1 MISPLKFVT
10 SLSAKPTANP
20 LLPVREEVPYQYE
33 GKSLEQFYTMK
44 DPDPEEEYEVMKK
57 HDLGLYLYSIFN
69 QEFAVM
75 KSEGRSLEETMEAS
89 NRKAA
94 RL

>member
-1 MISPLKFVT
+1 
-10 SLSAKPTANP
+10 
-20 LLPVREEVPYQYE
+20 
-33 GKSLEQFYTMK
+33 MK